1 MFLHQSLRN
10 AVLRSPPSEKRAGGG
25 ESGSGAHSEFLSA
38 HSPVTTTT
46 TSLVQPVKIS
56 LLILSTSYSG
66 DWITYRIWLLL
77 WPTRGVR
84 HKVMVLAC
92 GPKGRDDA
100 DGKKRKAGSKETE
113 EERDE
118 GVCKLTG
125 EDHGVQ
131 TVAWKKKDLG
141 HDREGGL

>member
-10 AVLRSPPSEKRAGGG
+10 AILRSPPSEKGAGGG
-25 ESGSGAHSEFLSA
+25 ESGSGAHSECLSA

-56 LLILSTSYSG
+56 LLTLSTSYSG
-66 DWITYRIWLLL
+66 DCITYRIWLLL

-84 HKVMVLAC
+84 HKVRVLAC

-113 EERDE
+113 EETDE
-118 GVCKLTG
+118 GVCKLSG
-125 EDHGVQ
+125 EDRGVQ
-131 TVAWKKKDLG
+131 TAAWEKKDLG
-141 HDREGGL
+141 HDREGEL